1 MADKNPVTAELQ
13 QFINDMSEAVTHL
26 DTTDRTREVVKAGMR
41 TCMGHAITEYMR
53 RNAGQKLPTVPPEH
67 HT

>member
-13 QFINDMSEAVTHL
+13 QFMHDMSEAVLML
-26 DTTDRTREVVKAGMR
+26 DTTDRTRELVKAGMR
-41 TCMGHAITEYMR
+41 TCMGHAITQYMR
-53 RNAGQKLPTVPPEH
+53 RNAGQNVPLPPEQ